1 MCVHIQSE
9 KSMAV
14 LLTKIFKKW
23 QQEHFQ
29 RVLQTLAL
37 LYARRCMGV
46 DPQKK

>member
-1 MCVHIQSE
+1 
-9 KSMAV
+9 MAV

-37 LYARRCMGV
+37 GV